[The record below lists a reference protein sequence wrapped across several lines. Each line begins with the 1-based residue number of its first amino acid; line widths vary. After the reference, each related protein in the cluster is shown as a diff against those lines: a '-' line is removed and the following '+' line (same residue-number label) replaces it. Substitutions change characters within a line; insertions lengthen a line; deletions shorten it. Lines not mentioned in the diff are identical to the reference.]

1 MSESAPLSV
10 GDWLREATARLAAAG
25 IEEARLDAELLLAHS
40 LGLARAALLAHPE
53 RPFSRAEAETLSA
66 LLKRRAMREPLPYLT
81 GWREFFG
88 LGFSVD
94 PNVLIPRPETELLV
108 ERALAWA
115 ADQGLPSTLTLADVG
130 TGCGCIA
137 VALAVHLPQA
147 MIYASDLSA
156 DALAVARRN
165 AARHGVASRV
175 RFCQGDLLA
184 ALPEPVQ
191 MIVANLPYISQQEW
205 PNLPPEVRWEPRWA
219 LDGGPDGLDLVR
231 RLLAQAPHYLA
242 PNGALLLEIGARQ
255 GEAAIRLAR
264 AAFPRAEVS
273 LLHDG
278 AGCARVIQV
287 CL

>member
-40 LGLARAALLAHPE
+40 LGFTRAALLAHPE
-53 RPFSRAEAETLSA
+53 RPLSRAEAEILSA

-115 ADQGLPSTLTLADVG
+115 AGRGLPSALTLADVG

-231 RLLAQAPHYLA
+231 RLLVQAPHYLA
-242 PNGALLLEIGARQ
+242 SNGALLLEIGARQ